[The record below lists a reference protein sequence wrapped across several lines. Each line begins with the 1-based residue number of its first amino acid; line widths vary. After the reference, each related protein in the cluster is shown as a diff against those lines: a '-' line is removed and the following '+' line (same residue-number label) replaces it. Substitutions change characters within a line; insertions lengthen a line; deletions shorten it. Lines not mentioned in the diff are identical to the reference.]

1 MSALHTLLTECAAPS
16 RRVDSNLLRQA
27 DDIVE
32 AHGLEEVHDWFTRMY
47 CPHTLVP
54 AQAHVPLAVRHE
66 TLKIHSCTLNAVQY
80 SQEVVVQA
88 EGLHDFIL
96 MEFALDESFV
106 VEQGNAC
113 TRVPPG
119 HFYIVDP
126 DKPLWQQ
133 FGANFCQLN
142 LRIPLQSFQDYLAGE
157 RAAVCTERIRFE
169 RAVWPTAALGDYFG
183 SFLDSVSRSRMS
195 SPQSPRV
202 AAQTEKL
209 LLCLILDALQS
220 NYTAALRGG
229 LPPVLPGHLKRAEAW
244 IEQHYACQFSPED
257 LADAA
262 GVSVRT
268 LFAAF
273 RTYRG
278 MTPMTYVRGIRLDK
292 ARYLLLN
299 PVESQRGVTDIA
311 LSCGLS
317 HLSRFARD
325 YRERFGQLPSETRR
339 ST

>member
-1 MSALHTLLTECAAPS
+1 
-16 RRVDSNLLRQA
+16 LRQA

-32 AHGLEEVHDWFTRMY
+32 AEGLENVHDWFTRMY

-80 SQEVVVQA
+80 SQDVVIQA
-88 EGLHDFIL
+88 EGLHDFVL

-106 VEQGNAC
+106 VEQGNAR

-119 HFYIVDP
+119 HLYIVDP
-126 DKPLWQQ
+126 DKPLWQE
-133 FGANFCQLN
+133 FGAHFCQLN
-142 LRIPLQSFQDYLAGE
+142 LRIPVQTFQDYLNGQ
-157 RAAVCTERIRFE
+157 RATTCTERIHFE
-169 RAVWPTAALGDYFG
+169 RSVWPIAALGDYF
-183 SFLDSVSRSRMS
+183 SLFLDSVSRSRMT

-220 NYTAALRGG
+220 NYTSALRGG
-229 LPPVLPGHLKRAEAW
+229 LMPVMPGHLKRAEAW
-244 IEQHYACQFSPED
+244 IEQNYAHQFSPED
-257 LADAA
+257 LASAA
-262 GVSVRT
+262 GVSMRT
-268 LFAAF
+268 LFATF
-273 RTYRG
+273 RAYRG
-278 MTPMTYVRGIRLDK
+278 MSPMTYVRGVRLDK
-292 ARYLLLN
+292 ARYMLLN
-299 PVESQRGVTDIA
+299 PVESRRGVTDIA

-325 YRERFGQLPSETRR
+325 YRERFGQLPSETLR
-339 ST
+339 SL